1 MKHLAAAAA
10 AAYKQRNGSDPPVVA
25 HLEDATSPQSNA
37 IMPTGSASIRPE
49 TDPSTVQVGAR
60 FSLADALALLAT
72 QQKEDLMKTRSLGNG
87 APGHGSR
94 LGCWQ
99 SAAAGEPLERCY
111 GAGSWQQPT
120 QECASSTQQ
129 TDAATAGELS
139 SAGSGGHI
147 DIVSP
152 LSQDGPAASIRQ
164 LQ

>member
-60 FSLADALALLAT
+60 FSLADALALLSDT
-72 QQKEDLMKTRSLGNG
+72 NRKKDLMKTRSLGNRG
-87 APGHGSR
+87 LQATEVG

-99 SAAAGEPLERCY
+99 IGGGW
-111 GAGSWQQPT
+111 GALGAMLRRRRSWQQPTT

-129 TDAATAGELS
+129 TDTATARVNSL

-147 DIVSP
+147 PTSSSP
-152 LSQDGPAASIRQ
+152 LS
-164 LQ
+164 